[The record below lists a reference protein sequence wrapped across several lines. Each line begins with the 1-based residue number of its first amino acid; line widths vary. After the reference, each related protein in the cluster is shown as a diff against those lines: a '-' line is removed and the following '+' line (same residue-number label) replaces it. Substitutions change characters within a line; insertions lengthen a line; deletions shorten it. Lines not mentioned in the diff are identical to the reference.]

1 MTLYLSVKKT
11 FFYLVFYMYRTLFL
25 LGLYTPQKQIT
36 YKTLDNEYIDPLK
49 SKFDNMCSLESVNDN
64 IEPIFYDKEELTRCL
79 KEENNHLETIWKSR
93 VLIENTSRGNVIM
106 YYDAYKMG
114 FTYYCDKSVVSY
126 DVLNAVAMKYSNV
139 YRCRDFFMDEAC
151 IEGPNKLMKIHF
163 EKDEKPK
170 KMFESTNYMK
180 SRTNPNKTEKKENK
194 DKKENEEKTEIKQKN
209 KFIYAGKINN
219 YAIIQTPKTKP
230 KKVYVNKQS
239 DLLKGLEQNTCAQL
253 NRMSYKDFKQRQLK
267 GADADAD
274 ASI

>member
-11 FFYLVFYMYRTLFL
+11 FFYFVFYIYRFLFL

-49 SKFDNMCSLESVNDN
+49 SKFENMCSLESANDN
-64 IEPIFYDKEELTRCL
+64 IEPIFYDKEELTRYL
-79 KEENNHLETIWKSR
+79 KEEDNQLETIWKSR
-93 VLIENTSRGNVIM
+93 VLIENTSRGNVVM

-126 DVLNAVAMKYSNV
+126 DVLNAVAMKYSTV
-139 YRCRDFFMDEAC
+139 YRCRDFFMDEAY

-180 SRTNPNKTEKKENK
+180 SRTNPNKTEKE
-194 DKKENEEKTEIKQKN
+194 KKEQEEKTEIKQKN

-239 DLLKGLEQNTCAQL
+239 DLLKGLEQNTCAQR

-267 GADADAD
+267 DVDADAD
-274 ASI
+274 AAI